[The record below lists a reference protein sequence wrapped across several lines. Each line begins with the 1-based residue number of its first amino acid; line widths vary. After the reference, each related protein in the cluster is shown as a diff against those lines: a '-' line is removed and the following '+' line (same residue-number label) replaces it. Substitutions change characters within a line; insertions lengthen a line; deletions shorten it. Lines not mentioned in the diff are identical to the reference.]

1 MTKGPFNALLPVH
14 DLNTALVSYVL
25 TGLAGM
31 SSAAGHIGPHVEV
44 GHDISMLIPELW
56 CRLKPEER
64 DPEHLA
70 AEGLLE
76 RLEDFTH
83 DGRTVL
89 ASRLGYRITRRFV
102 RQFLGRIF
110 DNPSRVLDEHI
121 LRPETQDMESFVDG
135 IHHIVEAQQ
144 RVASAYFEDGSY
156 DLAVPPLKVLLEAMA
171 EPETKSERLRDPSF
185 RSQFTRPVML
195 ASDWYRA
202 RLVAQQQ
209 VDVRHWERM
218 ARSLDQAI
226 AGGGNGQDLSEWER
240 RRSEA
245 LRRADAARQPSYLE
259 SLVGTLGVDPSLVG
273 SEPST
278 APHSTAP
285 HTEG

>member
-1 MTKGPFNALLPVH
+1 
-14 DLNTALVSYVL
+14 
-25 TGLAGM
+25 
-31 SSAAGHIGPHVEV
+31 
-44 GHDISMLIPELW
+44 
-56 CRLKPEER
+56 
-64 DPEHLA
+64 
-70 AEGLLE
+70 
-76 RLEDFTH
+76 
-83 DGRTVL
+83 
-89 ASRLGYRITRRFV
+89 
-102 RQFLGRIF
+102 
-110 DNPSRVLDEHI
+110 
-121 LRPETQDMESFVDG
+121 MESFVDG

-278 APHSTAP
+278 APHTTAP